1 MPKILKSSGD
11 RKLDNLAIRA
21 IKNAVPLPPF
31 PKEIKEPN
39 LPLIFEFTYVPGGRQ
54 RTHPGDR
61 APLF

>member
-39 LPLIFEFTYVPGGRQ
+39 LPLIFEFTYVPSKS
-54 RTHPGDR
+54 
-61 APLF
+61 